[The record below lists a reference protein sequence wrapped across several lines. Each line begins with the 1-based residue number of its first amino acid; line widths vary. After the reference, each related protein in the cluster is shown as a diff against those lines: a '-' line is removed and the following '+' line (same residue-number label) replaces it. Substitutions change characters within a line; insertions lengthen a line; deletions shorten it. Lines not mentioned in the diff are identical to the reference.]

1 MGLNGGNS
9 ASEPS
14 ETGSWR
20 LLSCYGEKIWFKT
33 WSAAKLPVAGGIGE
47 ERGGNA
53 CLILLGVKIVISG
66 YGDVEAAPKGLFEFR
81 GAFRLQRE
89 R

>member
-1 MGLNGGNS
+1 MVKRFGQDVVS
-9 ASEPS
+9 SE
-14 ETGSWR
+14 
-20 LLSCYGEKIWFKT
+20 
-33 WSAAKLPVAGGIGE
+33 VAGGRWHRRGE
-47 ERGGNA
+47 GGNA